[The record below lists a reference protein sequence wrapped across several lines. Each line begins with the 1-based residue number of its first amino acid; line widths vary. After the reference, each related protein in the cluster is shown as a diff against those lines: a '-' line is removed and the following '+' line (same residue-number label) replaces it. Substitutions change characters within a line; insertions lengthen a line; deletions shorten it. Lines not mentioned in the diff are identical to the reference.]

1 MSHLWLIQISLSLAE
16 RSSGGFCHLWSWF
29 DGCQLVLFNSAAHTF
44 YYDVALCGIILQFDI
59 VSFSGR
65 EAALITS
72 ARHGDAY
79 RSWVFHSVTASCLLI
94 VPAMLV
100 WEENVLIKS
109 SFLLFQETYHMNI
122 K

>member
-1 MSHLWLIQISLSLAE
+1 MLFTVTLLCVTLHFNTVSL
-16 RSSGGFCHLWSWF
+16 
-29 DGCQLVLFNSAAHTF
+29 N
-44 YYDVALCGIILQFDI
+44 
-59 VSFSGR
+59 GR

-72 ARHGDAY
+72 SQDGDAHS
-79 RSWVFHSVTASCLLI
+79 SWVFHSVTAGCLLI
-94 VPAMLV
+94 VPAVLV

>member
-1 MSHLWLIQISLSLAE
+1 M
-16 RSSGGFCHLWSWF
+16 
-29 DGCQLVLFNSAAHTF
+29 FNAF
-44 YYDVALCGIILQFDI
+44 YYGIALCDVTVHFNT
-59 VSFSGR
+59 VPFSGR
-65 EAALITS
+65 EAVSITY
-72 ARHGDAY
+72 AQHGGAH

>member
-1 MSHLWLIQISLSLAE
+1 MLYATFGAGLVPTSL
-16 RSSGGFCHLWSWF
+16 FCLTLQHT
-29 DGCQLVLFNSAAHTF
+29 LFIMTL
-44 YYDVALCGIILQFDI
+44 LCVTLHFNA
-59 VSFSGR
+59 VPFNGR
-65 EAALITS
+65 GAALITF
-72 ARHGDAY
+72 AQHGDAH